1 MFRGDSSFFLSQ
13 RIGRW
18 RWVWLLAS
26 LPAAGLAVVLVT
38 ALLFEAVE
46 IAGFG
51 WAEDV
56 SDHLNSESE
65 AATTRPSLLAAEQV
79 FIGMVFWA
87 GAVVGSVVHG
97 RPVRSLVAPVRA
109 FDWSVVRRVLVLQT
123 SLSLVLAAPMI
134 VLPWLGRPTFASLS
148 WSDVAWFLPL
158 ALLTVLQTSGED
170 VFFKGYLLRQFGA
183 ATRVFWFAP
192 TIVIIFFVSLHIGNA
207 DLQDHLWM
215 LVPLFVLS
223 EAMIVYL
230 IMRTGGMEVALT
242 WHWLNNTWIILF
254 IAERA
259 TQANDATLF
268 VFDEDQNTIVDD
280 VVGNGLYVVFLA
292 VQFLAFIWR
301 RSPFYLAPHTWTPA
315 EPETTAD
322 PTEQLEEFA

>member
-1 MFRGDSSFFLSQ
+1 
-13 RIGRW
+13 
-18 RWVWLLAS
+18 
-26 LPAAGLAVVLVT
+26 
-38 ALLFEAVE
+38 
-46 IAGFG
+46 
-51 WAEDV
+51 
-56 SDHLNSESE
+56 
-65 AATTRPSLLAAEQV
+65 
-79 FIGMVFWA
+79 
-87 GAVVGSVVHG
+87 
-97 RPVRSLVAPVRA
+97 
-109 FDWSVVRRVLVLQT
+109 
-123 SLSLVLAAPMI
+123 MI
-134 VLPWLGRPTFASLS
+134 VLPWLDRPTFASLS